1 MVQQLDDSY
10 YAAGIT
16 TKTEIEI
23 ISFYAAQVRL
33 IRQEIAKRCKL
44 KCISCDVN
52 TVDRFQGKEKPIV
65 IVSLVRNVKAGKK
78 YSKLFSSSRKA
89 TQFAS
94 QIVNNLNS
102 VFGNDE
108 TTLCSRCIDA
118 AKIHYDESG
127 KPLYITRGEKV
138 SVAWRKEDI
147 EACFVDVKSYQ
158 DAIDNA
164 LASINSDA
172 SSLYTSLGRRDALVF
187 AKEVSLPCLIY
198 GIHVCKEELLDREW
212 DPELFECEN
221 EYFHAYSEGLS
232 ECINL
237 QKEHSIKS
245 IQKTIDVI
253 AYAPDKSETSTEL
266 FEKKFH
272 FSDDTFEAPD
282 YMPTIDVS
290 YSVTLINE
298 FDEYLK
304 RILNRADE
312 IVAVI
317 ESDQESL
324 QIPITEI
331 QQSVYEKTG
340 IIVNIIN
347 SKTTVVGLIKKLFLW
362 QRAF

>member
-1 MVQQLDDSY
+1 MNPNCIYEVKTYWGYFRLDEGAYEDY
-10 YAAGIT
+10 LKGKLWIT
-16 TKTEIEI
+16 WMPREH
-23 ISFYAAQVRL
+23 
-33 IRQEIAKRCKL
+33 
-44 KCISCDVN
+44 
-52 TVDRFQGKEKPIV
+52 
-65 IVSLVRNVKAGKK
+65 
-78 YSKLFSSSRKA
+78 
-89 TQFAS
+89 S
-94 QIVNNLNS
+94 Q
-102 VFGNDE
+102 
-108 TTLCSRCIDA
+108 
-118 AKIHYDESG
+118 AKIPAAPPVHVSDEAVA
-127 KPLYITRGEKV
+127 LYNKAEK
-138 SVAWRKEDI
+138 
-147 EACFVDVKSYQ
+147 
-158 DAIDNA
+158 
-164 LASINSDA
+164 
-172 SSLYTSLGRRDALVF
+172 LGVW
-187 AKEVSLPCLIY
+187 
-198 GIHVCKEELLDREW
+198 ELLQTAFPYEA
-212 DPELFECEN
+212 FE
-221 EYFHAYSEGLS
+221 LS

-347 SKTTVVGLIKKLFLW
+347 SKTTVVGLIKKTFSLAKSILTFDDESEDEGDIEPQPHLESVPT
-362 QRAF
+362 